1 MNLTNELKGVMT
13 MKNENEKRLLT
24 NEEMELVTGGGEET
38 PKADDLSEQN
48 KGEPEK
54 NNPRPLPGGNVI
66 S

>member
-1 MNLTNELKGVMT
+1 

-54 NNPRPLPGGNVI
+54 NNSRPLPGGNVI

>member
-1 MNLTNELKGVMT
+1 

-38 PKADDLSEQN
+38 PKADDLSDQN
-48 KGEPEK
+48 KNEPER
-54 NNPRPLPGGNVI
+54 NNPRPLPGGQVI